1 MKTTTKAAKKP
12 ATTIPTPVLHEGLKP
27 QFERVVDALHKG
39 RLPGFVLLTGFVS
52 DDLYADAQEL
62 SMAIVCSEKQ
72 MAGSCGICAECVRA
86 RTGLHDDVFLVAEPE
101 ATKTGRRAYKI
112 DAAIAIQE
120 HIQLRGFAG
129 TARVVI
135 LREAADLSAQAVNR
149 LLKTLEEPPS
159 NTYVIMTTT
168 RRRSLPDTLRG
179 RASQWGFAV
188 PGEALK
194 AASLVGSDVS
204 AGLERMLDPTLPPGI
219 RLKIAEA
226 VARQWKGGLGILTD
240 SIDLVINRS
249 LREAHGLHA
258 SHGCHGSDGSNDEGP
273 EVNSGPLDSKI
284 FPHVIAV
291 REALGVLRQQ
301 AIGEKISLNVQLS
314 LEAMVVDA
322 MASPYGDY

>member
-1 MKTTTKAAKKP
+1 M
-12 ATTIPTPVLHEGLKP
+12 
-27 QFERVVDALHKG
+27 DALHNG
-39 RLPGFVLLTGFVS
+39 RLPSFILLTGFVS
-52 DDLYADAQEL
+52 DDLFAVAQEL
-62 SMAIVCSEKQ
+62 STAIVCSEGQ
-72 MAGSCGICAECVRA
+72 AVGPCGTCAECVRA
-86 RTGLHDDVFLVAEPE
+86 RTGLHDDVLLVSEPE

-112 DAAIAIQE
+112 DAAIAIQQ

-129 TARVVI
+129 TARIVI

-179 RASQWGFAV
+179 RASQWGFAF

-204 AGLERMLDPTLPPGI
+204 DGLERMLDPALSAGI

-240 SIDLVINRS
+240 GIDLVINRS
-249 LREAHGLHA
+249 LRDAF
-258 SHGCHGSDGSNDEGP
+258 D
-273 EVNSGPLDSKI
+273 LDSSNGEGAEERAGSPDGKI
-284 FPHVIAV
+284 FQHVVAV

-322 MASPYGDY
+322 IASPYGDY